1 MYCYSN
7 ELVHHGILG
16 MKWGVRR
23 YQNPDGTLT
32 EAGQKRYSTISEEN
46 RSRTIHKRVAE
57 DDAALGNALKNARD
71 INKTSSEI
79 VKSSLKR
86 NNNLDLSGLT
96 DDDLRNKINRINMEK
111 TYQTL
116 IANDS
121 GAQKVSDVLSRTGDV
136 LGVLASAAGIAVAIH
151 TILG

>member
-1 MYCYSN
+1 
-7 ELVHHGILG
+7 